1 MEPPRLF
8 DINNVGVIEMPIF
21 NFMDDDALGKVA
33 SVDTAT
39 VVVDVDNVDQ
49 LKRLQVNHLAVLQ
62 SSRPGQHL
70 IGLIVQVTRKKAVS
84 EIIDEGVVDQ
94 SPELNLCKIA
104 LIGTLLDRDGEKENV
119 FRRTLESVPEI
130 DANCFSLEGGNLTG
144 FMRTLSSIAD
154 DGNALTLGKYTLD
167 EHAIAY
173 LNGNKFFQR
182 HAFIGGSTGSG
193 KSWTTARIIEQMAA
207 LSSANAIVFDLH
219 GEYSPLVGDGIQQL
233 KVAGPADVEAGRTLD
248 DGILYLPYW
257 LLSYEALVSM
267 FVDRSDQ
274 NAPNQA
280 MIVAREINQSKRKYL
295 EDNGHDDI
303 LSHFTVDSPV
313 PFDLHELL
321 DRLNYINT
329 EMVQGARAGSEKQ
342 GEFFGKLARMIS
354 RLENKISDRRLGFL
368 FNGGDD
374 IMDFS
379 WLSRLSTKLL
389 GSTSENGRAGIK
401 IVNFSEVPSDILPLI
416 VSLVARVAFSVQQ
429 WTPGELR
436 HPIALLCDEAHL
448 YMPQRSS
455 ADSADSVSI
464 DIFERIAKEG
474 RKYGV
479 SLVVISQR
487 PSEVNKTMLSQC
499 SNFISMRLTNAE
511 DQGVIKKLLPDSLG
525 GFGDIL
531 PTLDTG
537 EALVV
542 GDASLLPS
550 RIRIDEPLNRP
561 NSGTVDFWDEWQSPV
576 EEGRLPLAIDN
587 WRKQNIQ

>member
-1 MEPPRLF
+1 
-8 DINNVGVIEMPIF
+8 MPIF
-21 NFMDDDALGKVA
+21 NFRDEDALGKVA
-33 SVDTAT
+33 SVDTT
-39 VVVDVDNVDQ
+39 NVIVDVENIDQ

-70 IGLIVQVTRKKAVS
+70 IGLITQVTRKRGIEDIADDGIGEKTS
-84 EIIDEGVVDQ
+84 
-94 SPELNLCKIA
+94 ELNLCKIA
-104 LIGTLLDRDGEKENV
+104 LIGTMLDRDGGRENV

-130 DANCFSLEGGNLTG
+130 DANCFSLDGENLTG
-144 FMRTLSSIAD
+144 FMRTLSSVSA

-167 EHAIAY
+167 EHAVAY

-193 KSWTTARIIEQMAA
+193 KSWTTAKIIEQMAG
-207 LSSANAIVFDLH
+207 LSTANGIVFDLH
-219 GEYSPLVGDGIQQL
+219 GEYSPLVGSGIQHF
-233 KVAGPADVEAGRTLD
+233 KVAGPADVEAKRTID
-248 DGILYLPYW
+248 DGVLYLPYW

-280 MIVAREINQSKRKYL
+280 MIMAREINLAKQKYL
-295 EDNGHDDI
+295 EDGDKTDV
-303 LSHFTVDSPV
+303 LKHFTVDSPV
-313 PFDLHELL
+313 PFSL
-321 DRLNYINT
+321 DFLMGRLNDINV
-329 EMVQGARAGSEKQ
+329 EMVPGARGEKQ
-342 GEFFGKLARMIS
+342 GDFNGKLSRMIS
-354 RLENKISDRRLGFL
+354 RLENKISDRRLGFM
-368 FNGGDD
+368 FHGGVDVL
-374 IMDFS
+374 DFS
-379 WLSRLSTKLL
+379 WLEKFITAVL
-389 GSTSENGRAGIK
+389 GSSGENGKAGIK
-401 IVNFSEVPSDILPLI
+401 IINFSEVPSDVLPLI
-416 VSLVARVAFSVQQ
+416 VSLVARVTFSVQQ
-429 WTPGELR
+429 WTPSELR

-448 YMPQRSS
+448 YMPQRNMAES
-455 ADSADSVSI
+455 ADDISL

-499 SNFISMRLTNAE
+499 SNFVSMRLTNAE
-511 DQGVIKKLLPDSLG
+511 DQGVIKRLLPDSLG
-525 GFGDIL
+525 GFSDIL

-550 RIRIDEPLNRP
+550 RIRIDEPKNKP
-561 NSGTVDFWDEWQSPV
+561 NSGTVNFWDEWQKPV
-576 EEGRLPLAIDN
+576 KDKRLSIAVDN

>member
-1 MEPPRLF
+1 MW
-8 DINNVGVIEMPIF
+8 MPIF
-21 NFMDDDALGKVA
+21 NFNDGDALGRVA

-39 VVVDVDNVDQ
+39 VIVDVDNIDQ

-70 IGLIVQVTRKKAVS
+70 IGLITQVTRKKSIV
-84 EIIDEGVVDQ
+84 EINADGIVDQ
-94 SPELNLCKIA
+94 SGEQNLCKIA
-104 LIGTLLDRDGEKENV
+104 LIGTLLDRDGARENV

-130 DANCFSLEGGNLTG
+130 DANCFSLEGESLTG
-144 FMRTLSSIAD
+144 FMRTLSSIAGN
-154 DGNALTLGKYTLD
+154 GNALTLGKYTLD
-167 EHAIAY
+167 EHAVAY

-193 KSWTTARIIEQMAA
+193 KSWTTARIIEQMAE
-207 LSSANAIVFDLH
+207 LSAANAIIFDLH
-219 GEYSPLVGDGIQQL
+219 GEYSPLVGTGIQQL
-233 KVAGPADVEAGRTLD
+233 KVAGPADIEARRTLD
-248 DGILYLPYW
+248 DGVLYLPYW

-280 MIVAREINQSKRKYL
+280 MIMAREINQAKKQYL
-295 EDNGHDDI
+295 ESGGHRDV
-303 LSHFTVDSPV
+303 LTHFTVDSPV
-313 PFDLHELL
+313 PFDLSALL
-321 DRLNYINT
+321 HSLNQINA
-329 EMVQGARAGSEKQ
+329 EMVPGSRGDKQ

-354 RLENKISDRRLGFL
+354 RLENKINDRRLGFL
-368 FNGGDD
+368 FNGGEDVLHFD
-374 IMDFS
+374 
-379 WLSRLSTKLL
+379 WLGKLSNKIL
-389 GSTSENGRAGIK
+389 GSTAENSSAGVK
-401 IVNFSEVPSDILPLI
+401 IINFSEVPSDILPLI

-429 WTPGELR
+429 WTPSELR

-448 YMPQRSS
+448 YMPLRNM

-511 DQGVIKKLLPDSLG
+511 DQGVIKRLLPDSLG
-525 GFGDIL
+525 GFSDVL

-537 EALVV
+537 EALIV

-550 RIRIDEPLNRP
+550 RIRIDEPVNKP

-576 EEGRLPLAIDN
+576 EDNRLRIAVDN

>member
-1 MEPPRLF
+1 M
-8 DINNVGVIEMPIF
+8 I
-21 NFMDDDALGKVA
+21 
-33 SVDTAT
+33 
-39 VVVDVDNVDQ
+39 VDVENVDQ

-70 IGLIVQVTRKKAVS
+70 IGLITQVTRKRG
-84 EIIDEGVVDQ
+84 IEGLVNEGINDQ
-94 SPELNLCKIA
+94 PSELNLCRIA
-104 LIGTLLDRDGEKENV
+104 LIGTMLDRDGAKENV

-130 DANCFSLEGGNLTG
+130 DANCFSLEGDNLTG
-144 FMRTLSSIAD
+144 FMRTLSSVSA

-167 EHAIAY
+167 EHAVAY

-193 KSWTTARIIEQMAA
+193 KSWTTAKIIEQMSR
-207 LSSANAIVFDLH
+207 LSTANAIVFDLH
-219 GEYSPLVGDGIQQL
+219 GEYAPLVGNGIQHF
-233 KVAGPADVEAGRTLD
+233 KVAGPADVEAKKTIG
-248 DGILYLPYW
+248 DGVLYLPYW

-280 MIVAREINQSKRKYL
+280 MIMAREINQAKRKYL
-295 EDNGHDDI
+295 EDGGQQDV
-303 LSHFTVDSPV
+303 LKHFTVDSPV
-313 PFDLHELL
+313 PFSL
-321 DRLNYINT
+321 DVLMSRLNEINV
-329 EMVQGARAGSEKQ
+329 EMVPGARGDKQ
-342 GEFFGKLARMIS
+342 GDFNGKLSRMIS
-354 RLENKISDRRLGFL
+354 RLENKISDRRLGFM
-368 FNGGDD
+368 FSGGGDVL
-374 IMDFS
+374 DFS
-379 WLSRLSTKLL
+379 WLEKFTTAVL
-389 GSTSENGRAGIK
+389 GSTGENSKAGIK
-401 IVNFSEVPSDILPLI
+401 IINFSEVPSDVLPLI
-416 VSLVARVAFSVQQ
+416 VSLVARVTFSVQQ
-429 WTPGELR
+429 WTPSELR

-448 YMPQRSS
+448 YMPQRNMAES
-455 ADSADSVSI
+455 ADDISL

-499 SNFISMRLTNAE
+499 SNFVSMRLTNAE
-511 DQGVIKKLLPDSLG
+511 DQGVIKRLLPDSLG
-525 GFGDIL
+525 GFSDIL

-550 RIRIDEPLNRP
+550 RIRIDEPLNKP
-561 NSGTVDFWDEWQSPV
+561 KSGTVNFWDEWQKPV
-576 EEGRLPLAIDN
+576 NDKRLSIAVDN